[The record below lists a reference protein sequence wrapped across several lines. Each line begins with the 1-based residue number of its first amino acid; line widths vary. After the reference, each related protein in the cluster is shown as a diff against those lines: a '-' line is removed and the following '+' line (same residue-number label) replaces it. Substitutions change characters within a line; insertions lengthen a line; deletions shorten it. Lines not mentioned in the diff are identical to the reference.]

1 MVKAVVVLRIRPNPS
16 FTAKLELDL
25 MRIGNSLPLPSGP
38 EQRKVTQPPGSGKES
53 GFDIGASAWLD

>member
-25 MRIGNSLPLPSGP
+25 MRIGNSLPHPIQTGTAKNHSTTRVWEG
-38 EQRKVTQPPGSGKES
+38 
-53 GFDIGASAWLD
+53 IWL